1 MKVTQNQKRLS
12 LSFAASLG
20 VHIALALL
28 VVLVNLDKPLPK
40 KQPPEIMDVVLL
52 DPAKAPST
60 KAPEDA
66 QTIANRSAQGSSTQA
81 KDRVTRSAKAPVTTP
96 RQDKKKPAPQTP
108 PKTPPPP
115 QQQTKPRTRAL
126 TTRKD
131 TDADAEIVPKE
142 TTRKETT
149 QKKKTFKPI
158 PMGKLYPSY
167 MAMTQ
172 MSNEFKRE
180 QQLKQMLSKEGDIP
194 INTKEEKFAPYVH
207 FLVQVLEEQWRPGQ
221 ANYQEYQADERRV
234 LMRVTVEHNGELG
247 GVEILRPSPIA
258 SMNESALRAV
268 HAAAPFKPL
277 PSSWGMDRANFYFSF
292 EVFEDKFVFRTLH

>member
-28 VVLVNLDKPLPK
+28 VVLVSIDKPLPK
-40 KQPPEIMDVVLL
+40 KQAPEIMDVVLL
-52 DPAKAPST
+52 DPDKAPPA

-66 QTIANRSAQGSSTQA
+66 QTLANRSAQGSSAQA

-96 RQDKKKPAPQTP
+96 QQDKRKPAPQTP

-126 TTRKD
+126 ARKD
-131 TDADAEIVPKE
+131 TDSDAEMMPKE
-142 TTRKETT
+142 TTKKETP
-149 QKKKTFKPI
+149 QKKQSLKPI
-158 PMGKLYPSY
+158 PMGKLLPSS
-167 MAMTQ
+167 MALAQ
-172 MSNEFKRE
+172 MSNEFQRE
-180 QQLKQMLSKEGDIP
+180 QQLKQMLSREGDIP

-247 GVEILRPSPIA
+247 GVEILRHSPIA
-258 SMNESALRAV
+258 SMNESAIRAV